1 MFLCGWDTKWHRVR
15 RNWSFFHTSFFFLF
29 STLLK
34 GTEKGSVIANTDLTT
49 LEGPNIWQDMVD
61 LRWPWC
67 LWHSSHWEVGSKFI
81 PLKPGRLWLLW
92 ANKYSID
99 DDDAVPVSSPVSRDF
114 YFYFLNK
121 FQIVIPNSHSWNL
134 THWVSQG
141 TLQRGP
147 CGDELSVPAAALA
160 GQSCERGIWKLILQ
174 TWLDFQPDLYR
185 VGTSITHLA
194 QPEN

>member
-1 MFLCGWDTKWHRVR
+1 MEKPKLNVIWIQQIPSLWKHPQFEFTSPDSYYHLVLSPWVRLSELATESPIKPESLDKLQIIFRVSISKAKLGIDSY
-15 RNWSFFHTSFFFLF
+15 WKS
-29 STLLK
+29 
-34 GTEKGSVIANTDLTT
+34 I
-49 LEGPNIWQDMVD
+49 
-61 LRWPWC
+61 C
-67 LWHSSHWEVGSKFI
+67 LSEI
-81 PLKPGRLWLLW
+81 PAWV
-92 ANKYSID
+92 SI
-99 DDDAVPVSSPVSRDF
+99 F

-121 FQIVIPNSHSWNL
+121 FQIVMPNSHSWNL
-134 THWVSQG
+134 TYWVSQG

-160 GQSCERGIWKLILQ
+160 GQLCERGIWKLVLQ